1 MTNYRLV
8 STIPNAS
15 KLFEQRL
22 YDQKASN
29 FDNELSK
36 Y

>member
-8 STIPNAS
+8 SIIPNAS
-15 KLFEQRL
+15 KLFEQSL
-22 YDQKASN
+22 HDQKASI
-29 FDNELSK
+29 FDNNLSK